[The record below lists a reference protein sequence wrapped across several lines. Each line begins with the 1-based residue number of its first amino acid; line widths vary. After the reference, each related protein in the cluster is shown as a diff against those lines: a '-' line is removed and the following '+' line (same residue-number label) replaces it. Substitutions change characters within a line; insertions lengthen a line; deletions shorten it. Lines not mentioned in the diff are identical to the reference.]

1 MAKFRKI
8 KQQKTFTHRE
18 QYENALT
25 LSKLKSRPKKISY
38 VEIDIG
44 DGKTTNVYFSPIA
57 AADVVRFKD
66 PALDGL
72 QAVNLM
78 IDLIAEKVVDPHTGE
93 PLQGREEWAKE
104 DIEFLSEIIG
114 AVTGLQ
120 LAVEGEEVPEGE
132 AVEIDID
139 IEALRNDPNPLDET
153 VGSDSLTIS
162 TVSSE
167 SQDHPVDGEEET
179 SKNG

>member
-1 MAKFRKI
+1 MAKFRRI
-8 KQQKTFTHRE
+8 EQQKTFTRRD

-25 LSKLKSRPKKISY
+25 PSKLKSRPKKISY

-44 DGKTTNVYFSPIA
+44 DGETTNVYFTPIA

-72 QAVNLM
+72 QAVNMM
-78 IDLIAEKVVDPHTGE
+78 IDLIAEKVVDPYTGE
-93 PLQGREEWAKE
+93 PLQSREEWAKE

-132 AVEIDID
+132 AVEIDVD
-139 IEALRNDPNPLDET
+139 VDVEALRSDPSPLGET
-153 VGSDSLTIS
+153 VGSNSPTAS
-162 TVSSE
+162 TLNSAEEVE
-167 SQDHPVDGEEET
+167 KEPVT
-179 SKNG
+179 